1 MYLSDDKANLVV
13 AAILGRN
20 NGPFSMVDGFLD
32 VETVKVNLVSPRIE
46 IILFKNPVAG
56 FLVQSIH
63 LALMSLPFIAEVLG
77 STTVTRP
84 VRLLAFTEASRHSI
98 TFGMSLSSK
107 ILVMR
112 VRLVNGIIVVT
123 LLKGLVSHS
132 RLRLVDLLRRAG

>member
-1 MYLSDDKANLVV
+1 MV

-20 NGPFSMVDGFLD
+20 NGPFRMVDGFLD

-46 IILFKNPVAG
+46 IILFKDPVAG

-63 LALMSLPFIAEVLG
+63 LGLMPLPFIAEVLG
-77 STTVTRP
+77 SAAVTRP
-84 VRLLAFTEASRHSI
+84 VRLLTFTEASCHSI

-112 VRLVNGIIVVT
+112 VRLVDGIIVVA